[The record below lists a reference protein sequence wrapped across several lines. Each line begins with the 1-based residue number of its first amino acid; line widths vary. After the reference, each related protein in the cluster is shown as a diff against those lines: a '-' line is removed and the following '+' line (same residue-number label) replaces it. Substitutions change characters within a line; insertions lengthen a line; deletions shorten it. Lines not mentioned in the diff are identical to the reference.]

1 MNPIKGHA
9 KVRPRVGVWNVRK
22 KKKKRVKK
30 KKRGFCVCKRRE
42 RERRESLVVGL
53 GWGEVQKIRFLGFLC
68 EGSQSVYF
76 FFGLCLKRGNRLGA
90 EGFDP
95 PIFFRLF
102 GVHSMN
108 TPLFVEFPCFHCCH

>member
-1 MNPIKGHA
+1 MSVRGEKGRCKRYGFWGFFVREA
-9 KVRPRVGVWNVRK
+9 KVLI
-22 KKKKRVKK
+22 
-30 KKRGFCVCKRRE
+30 
-42 RERRESLVVGL
+42 S
-53 GWGEVQKIRFLGFLC
+53 
-68 EGSQSVYF
+68 